1 MIWAAV
7 LWGSVGC
14 YVLKLLGYI
23 LPDRALD
30 TPDVRKAAGLMPIVL
45 LAALVAVQTFADG
58 QALVLDARLAGLIV
72 AIIALMLRA
81 PFLVVVVVA
90 AVTAAMLRSIGVAA

>member
-7 LWGSVGC
+7 VWGSLGC
-14 YVLKLLGYI
+14 YVLKLLGFV
-23 LPDRALD
+23 LPDRVLD
-30 TPDVRKAAGLMPIVL
+30 TPEVRKAAGLMPIVL

-58 QALVLDARLAGLIV
+58 QALVVDARLAGLIV

-81 PFLVVVVVA
+81 PFLLVVVIA
-90 AVTAAMLRSIGVAA
+90 ALTAAILRSVGVAA

>member
-23 LPDRALD
+23 LPDRVLD
-30 TPDVRKAAGLMPIVL
+30 APDVRKAAGLMPIVL

-81 PFLVVVVVA
+81 PFLLVVVVA
-90 AVTAAMLRSIGVAA
+90 AVTAAILRSIGVAA

>member
-23 LPDRALD
+23 LPDRVLD

-81 PFLVVVVVA
+81 PFLLVVVVA
-90 AVTAAMLRSIGVAA
+90 AVTAAILRSIGVAA